1 MPIHPATLSDLP
13 QLAALALAS
22 KAVWGYPPEL
32 LAQWRDDLTLTP
44 ADLGRWRVRLM
55 RDEQGIA
62 GFYALAPDAADWRLE
77 HLWIAP
83 RALRQGL
90 GRRLLAH
97 AACVARLA
105 ARGRSRSRPIRRPSL
120 SIWRKARCASA
131 RAPRPFPAN
140 PDARCRC
147 CTCR

>member
-1 MPIHPATLSDLP
+1 
-13 QLAALALAS
+13 
-22 KAVWGYPPEL
+22 
-32 LAQWRDDLTLTP
+32 
-44 ADLGRWRVRLM
+44 M

-83 RALRQGL
+83 RAATGAGPAPAGACRPRG
-90 GRRLLAH
+90 
-97 AACVARLA
+97 AACGRAEIAIEADPQAEPFYLAQGAVRVGAR
-105 ARGRSRSRPIRRPSL
+105 P
-120 SIWRKARCASA
+120 
-131 RAPRPFPAN
+131 PFPAN